1 MKTHAFEIF
10 ETNIDGKIE
19 KTYRIWA
26 DGTAEGFSERRAIVN
41 GFGPLLDYAVGLL
54 IQSVLTAESLQN
66 KSLPISMRNGLL
78 HVGTPNAAA
87 TASAC
92 GEK

>member
-26 DGTAEGFSERRAIVN
+26 DGTTEGFSERRAIVN

-54 IQSVLTAESLQN
+54 IQSVRHGRVITEQELTYFDA
-66 KSLPISMRNGLL
+66 
-78 HVGTPNAAA
+78 
-87 TASAC
+87 
-92 GEK
+92 